1 MDMLAAMQSF
11 VRVVEQAS
19 FSRAAAL
26 LDVQTSAVSRA
37 VAGLEKHLG
46 VDLFNRTTRSLHL
59 TEPGSTFYRHALSVL
74 REVEEAR
81 NAVSA
86 LQDRPQGLLRLALPD
101 AFARLHIMP
110 HMSEFLSRYP
120 DLRLDLSL
128 SDVRV
133 DLISIGAD
141 AAIRIGPM
149 LDSALIARKLAPH
162 RRIACASPA
171 YLASHP
177 QLRHPDD
184 LLQHDCLIYSLQPSH
199 YWFFIDGKGGQTA
212 VPVQGRVKA
221 DDSEPLRASA
231 LDGLGVV
238 LLPSWLIGNDL
249 RAGRL
254 QRILPD
260 WQAMIATQPSG
271 IFGLY
276 PPHRI
281 VPSKVRVFLDFL
293 QHKFGRN
300 PYWEAGLS

>member
-1 MDMLAAMQSF
+1 MDMLVAMRSF

-37 VAGLEKHLG
+37 VSALEKELG
-46 VDLFNRTTRSLHL
+46 VDLFHRTTRSLHL
-59 TEPGSTFYRHALSVL
+59 TEPGTTFYRHALTVL
-74 REVEEAR
+74 REVDEAR

-86 LQDRPQGLLRLALPD
+86 LQDHPQGLLRLALPD

-110 HMSEFLSRYP
+110 HMREFLARYP

-133 DLISIGAD
+133 DLIAIGAD

-149 LDSALIARKLAPH
+149 LDSALVARKLAPH

-171 YLASHP
+171 YLAGRP
-177 QLRHPDD
+177 PLRRPDD
-184 LLQHDCLIYSLQPSH
+184 LLGHDCLIYSLQPSH
-199 YWFFIDGKGGQTA
+199 NWFFVDAAGKETS
-212 VPVQGRVKA
+212 VPVSGRLRA
-221 DDSEPLRASA
+221 DDSEPLRGGA

-238 LLPSWLIGNDL
+238 LLPSWLVGDDL
-249 RAGRL
+249 RTGRL
-254 QRILPD
+254 RHVLPE
-260 WQAMIATQPSG
+260 WQAMIATRPSG

-276 PPHRI
+276 PPHRA
-281 VPSKVRVFLDFL
+281 VPSKVRAFLDFL
-293 QHKFGRN
+293 QRKFGRT

>member
-1 MDMLAAMQSF
+1 MDMMAAMQSF

-19 FSRAAAL
+19 FSRAATL

-37 VAGLEKHLG
+37 VAALEKDLG
-46 VDLFNRTTRSLHL
+46 VDLFHRTTRSLHL
-59 TEPGSTFYRHALSVL
+59 TEPGTTFYRHALIVL

-86 LQDRPQGLLRLALPD
+86 LQDQPQGLLRLALPD

-110 HMSEFLSRYP
+110 HMGGFLVRYP

-128 SDVRV
+128 SDIRV
-133 DLISIGAD
+133 DLISVGAD

-149 LDSALIARKLAPH
+149 LDSSLVARKLAPH
-162 RRIACASPA
+162 RRIACASPD
-171 YLASHP
+171 YLATHAA
-177 QLRHPDD
+177 LRRPDD
-184 LLQHDCLIYSLQPSH
+184 LVHHECLIYSLQPSH
-199 YWFFIDGKGGQTA
+199 NWFFIDPSGQQTA
-212 VPVQGRVKA
+212 VPVQGRMRA
-221 DDSEPLRASA
+221 DDSEPLRAGA
-231 LDGLGVV
+231 LAGLGIV
-238 LLPSWLIGNDL
+238 LLPSWLVGEDL

-254 QRILPD
+254 QRVLPH

-276 PPHRI
+276 PPHRA

-293 QHKFGRN
+293 QGTFGKP
-300 PYWEAGLS
+300 PYWEAGLT

>member
-37 VAGLEKHLG
+37 VSALEKDLG
-46 VDLFNRTTRSLHL
+46 VDLFHRTTRSLHL
-59 TEPGSTFYRHALSVL
+59 TEPGTTFYRHAIAVL

-86 LQDRPQGLLRLALPD
+86 LQERPQGLLRLALPD

-110 HMSEFLSRYP
+110 YMGEFLARYP

-133 DLISIGAD
+133 DLVSIGAD
-141 AAIRIGPM
+141 AAVRIGPM
-149 LDSALIARKLAPH
+149 LDSSLIARKLAPH

-171 YLASHP
+171 YLAAHP
-177 QLRHPDD
+177 PIRRPDD

-199 YWFFIDGKGGQTA
+199 NWFFVDAAGKQTA
-212 VPVQGRVKA
+212 VPVQGRMQA
-221 DDSEPLRASA
+221 DDSEPLRAGA
-231 LDGLGVV
+231 LDALGVV
-238 LLPSWLIGNDL
+238 LLPSWLIGDDL

-254 QRILPD
+254 QRVLPD

-271 IFGLY
+271 IYGLY
-276 PPHRI
+276 PPHRT
-281 VPSKVRVFLDFL
+281 VPSKVRVFLEFL
-293 QHKFGRN
+293 QRKFGRS